1 MALPTSGTQWVVL
14 SEEGP
19 VLTVDLG
26 AWGPQWSWLGLRGA
40 VRDVEGTARLTAS
53 GELGAARLDLGLAV
67 RARGPAQLEMVAT
80 AEASADAALTLA
92 MAAITPD
99 LALYRGGRAILTGVD
114 GSTVERALPLPV
126 GPLPAARRVEFVDRE
141 GGRRVAVVFSEP
153 AALAADGNLRV
164 VLAQNRMAAGAR
176 SRVGWTL
183 ELPQRA
189 VFVPTAA
196 ALPAGERQ
204 EGWYRFEPHARSA
217 GAGGADELSL
227 AGWLDRP
234 AGRLGRIVA
243 EGDRLVYGG
252 RPIKLWGLNLCYA
265 ACAPT
270 PEVGARRAALYAK
283 HRFNS
288 VRQPTYADG
297 PGWAGIQATDTF
309 ADFDPAGLE
318 RMDRFV
324 AQLKEAGLFVK
335 LSPVFMVKLGRGDRA
350 AVPYLDEFG
359 RLGERPD
366 ARVDTKHGSL
376 YLSRELQDLLIR
388 QMTRLLEHR
397 NPHTGQRYADD
408 PAIAVVEIFNEDSAL
423 FYGTMARLQEVPTL
437 RARAGVAFTAWLRAR
452 YGTEAAWRA
461 AWGERAISSFGGD
474 GFPWPES
481 WAEGSVLPVGNPWF
495 FDPDQLAGSQA
506 FRRQR
511 LLDTM
516 EFLYE
521 LQNDFYDRYVA
532 AIRATGYTGE
542 ILASNWQAGRGFSH
556 FYNLHSDARIG
567 IVDRHNY
574 FGGTRGGER
583 LIDARSMLARAGSG
597 SLSAG
602 LQQVAGRPFMLSEW
616 IHVYPNEWGVEGP
629 ALVGAYGMGLQGW
642 DASYLFQNRDDG
654 RFSERIGRDQ
664 WDAVA
669 PQILG
674 AMPAISRQVL
684 RGDVTEAAQV
694 VPRLVHLPSL
704 REGRLG
710 FVDAAEQD
718 GDVKDFGGDEVPAA
732 TLAVARAVVEFV
744 DRFRPTPRFEIEAHR
759 RDGALVSSTGQL
771 RWHESGAA
779 VNPGGWVVIDTP
791 ATQGYVGFAPEATM
805 RLGDVA
811 LRPRSRF
818 AAVYVT
824 AQERDRVL
832 ADARRWVVTAIARAR
847 NEDAVIV
854 RDRLLLEA
862 GRGPVVLEPVRFG
875 LHVGRRGAP
884 TVHVLDHAGHRTGRT
899 LPVRDGIVEIDTGR
913 DATPYYL
920 IEW

>member
-1 MALPTSGTQWVVL
+1 MPTGGTQFVVL
-14 SEEGP
+14 SEAEP
-19 VLTVDLG
+19 ALTLDLV
-26 AWGPQWSWLGLRGA
+26 AWGPEWSWLGLSGA
-40 VRDVEGTARLTAS
+40 VREVEGASRLTAK
-53 GELGAARLDLGLAV
+53 GRLGGAELEVGLAV
-67 RARGPAQLEMVAT
+67 RSRGATRLEVVAT
-80 AEASADAALTLA
+80 ATVSADTVLTAAVVALT
-92 MAAITPD
+92 PD
-99 LALYRGGRAILTGVD
+99 AALYRGGRAIVTLAD
-114 GSTVERALPLPV
+114 GARVERPLPLAV
-126 GPLPAARRVEFVDRE
+126 GGWPAARRVEFLDRQ
-141 GGRRVAVVFSEP
+141 GGRRVAVAWSEP
-153 AALAADGNLRV
+153 VALAADGNLRV
-164 VLAQNRMAAGAR
+164 VLAQNRLAASAR
-176 SRVGWTL
+176 PRVAFEV
-183 ELPQRA
+183 ELPSGA
-189 VFVPTAA
+189 LFVPSAA
-196 ALPAGERQ
+196 SLPANERQ
-204 EGWYRFEPHARSA
+204 EGWYRFAPHAP
-217 GAGGADELSL
+217 GQGADELTL

-234 AGRLGRIVA
+234 AGRQGRIVA
-243 EGDRLVYGG
+243 EGDRLLYGG

-265 ACAPT
+265 ACAPP

-283 HRFNS
+283 HGFNS
-288 VRQPTYADG
+288 VRLHKYADG
-297 PGWAGIQATDTF
+297 PGWAGIQAVDTF
-309 ADFDPAGLE
+309 AAFDPAGLE

-324 AQLKEAGLFVK
+324 AQLKEAGIFVK

-359 RLGERPD
+359 RLGDAPS
-366 ARVDTKHGSL
+366 ARVDTQHGSI

-388 QMTRLLEHR
+388 QMVVLLEHR
-397 NPHTGQRYADD
+397 NPHTGLRYADD

-423 FYGTMARLQEVPTL
+423 FYGTMARLKEVPTL
-437 RARAGVAFTAWLRAR
+437 RARAGAAFTAWLRAR

-461 AWGERAISSFGGD
+461 AWGERAIGSFGAD

-481 WAEGSVLPVGNPWF
+481 WAEGTVLPVGNPWF

-532 AIRATGYTGE
+532 AIRATGYAGE

-574 FGGTRGGER
+574 FGGTRGGDR
-583 LIDARSMLARAGSG
+583 SIDARSMLARAGSG

-629 ALVGAYGMGLQGW
+629 ALIGAYGMGLQDW
-642 DASYLFQNRDDG
+642 DASYLFQNRDEG

-684 RGDVTEAAQV
+684 RGDVMAATTTATRV
-694 VPRLVHLPSL
+694 VHLPSL
-704 REGRLG
+704 REGKLG
-710 FVDAAEQD
+710 FVDSAEQD
-718 GDVKDFGGDEVPAA
+718 GDVKDFGGEEVPAA
-732 TLAVARAVVEFV
+732 TLAVARALVEFAEA
-744 DRFRPTPRFEIEAHR
+744 FRPTPRFDPAAHR
-759 RDGALVSSTGQL
+759 DASSALVSAGGQL
-771 RWHESGAA
+771 RWHEGAT
-779 VNPGGWVVIDTP
+779 NPGGWVVVDTP
-791 ATQGYVGFAPEATM
+791 ATQGYVGFAPEATI

-824 AQERDRVL
+824 AQERDRTL
-832 ADARRWVVTAIARAR
+832 AQSRRWVVVAMARAR

-854 RDRLLLEA
+854 RDRLVVNP

-875 LHVGRRGAP
+875 LHVGTRGTP
-884 TVHVLDHAGHRTGRT
+884 TVYALDHAGRRTATT
-899 LPVRDGIVEIDTGR
+899 LPVRAGIVEIDTGR

-920 IEW
+920 VEW